1 MLDTLRSIVQEVN
14 SAPDLDAVLGLI
26 VARVHSSMGTEV
38 CSVYLAD
45 SEDGRLRFMATEGLN
60 RAMVGK
66 LSLAPGEGLVGLVA
80 LRAEPLNLDDAQ
92 HHPRFRY
99 LEEIGE
105 EAYNAFLGVPIIHQ
119 RRVLG
124 VLVVQQRLQRRFDAS
139 EEAFLVTLSA
149 QLAGIIA
156 HAEATGGMARLGRR
170 RGQRRDARFPG
181 VPGAPGVVHGTAVVL
196 FPSATL
202 EAVPDQKSDDVEQEL
217 ELFR

>member
-124 VLVVQQRLQRRFDAS
+124 VLVWCSSAS
-139 EEAFLVTLSA
+139 GAALKP
-149 QLAGIIA
+149 
-156 HAEATGGMARLGRR
+156 ARKPFSSPCR
-170 RGQRRDARFPG
+170 
-181 VPGAPGVVHGTAVVL
+181 
-196 FPSATL
+196 PS
-202 EAVPDQKSDDVEQEL
+202 
-217 ELFR
+217 

>member
-1 MLDTLRSIVQEVN
+1 M
-14 SAPDLDAVLGLI
+14 
-26 VARVHSSMGTEV
+26 
-38 CSVYLAD
+38 
-45 SEDGRLRFMATEGLN
+45 
-60 RAMVGK
+60 
-66 LSLAPGEGLVGLVA
+66 
-80 LRAEPLNLDDAQ
+80 
-92 HHPRFRY
+92 
-99 LEEIGE
+99 
-105 EAYNAFLGVPIIHQ
+105 
-119 RRVLG
+119 LG

-202 EAVPDQKSDDVEQEL
+202 EAVPDQKSDDVAQEL
-217 ELFR
+217 ELFRRALGAARTDIEGLGAQLQDRLNAQERALFDAYLAMNIIAGSYGKTLINLFDIDVLTQKDIKIEDILVVQQVPVNILFTLTTPILQLLSLPSLKANNGN

>member
-1 MLDTLRSIVQEVN
+1 M
-14 SAPDLDAVLGLI
+14 
-26 VARVHSSMGTEV
+26 
-38 CSVYLAD
+38 
-45 SEDGRLRFMATEGLN
+45 
-60 RAMVGK
+60 
-66 LSLAPGEGLVGLVA
+66 
-80 LRAEPLNLDDAQ
+80 
-92 HHPRFRY
+92 
-99 LEEIGE
+99 
-105 EAYNAFLGVPIIHQ
+105 PIIHQ

-202 EAVPDQKSDDVEQEL
+202 EAVPDQKSDDVAQEL
-217 ELFR
+217 ELFHRALRAARQDIEGLGAQLQDRLNAQERALDAYLAMLDDRALGEEIRRRIETGQWAQGALRQVIEEHVGHFEAMEDSYLRERAPISGSLGSECWLTCRRRSPASAVPQEYDHRW